1 MVYDLCD
8 VCRAVF
14 IQFGCRLFFDA
25 LRQTTP
31 TSRNDRTDGGDPEYR
46 CDAVIVWS

>member
-31 TSRNDRTDGGDPEYR
+31 TSRNDRTDAAIQNT
-46 CDAVIVWS
+46 DATL